1 MRGNPEAVNPE
12 DLRRDM
18 REDEYHLDGNVSGG
32 LLREIFGRE
41 VTPEPAT
48 CGACGSTS
56 PMGGL
61 MVHRNAMGDVV
72 RCPGCAAVLFVVARV
87 AGGYV
92 VTFDRLRSLR
102 LPDGS

>member
-1 MRGNPEAVNPE
+1 MRNNSEGINVE

-18 REDEYHLDGNVSGG
+18 REDDYHLDGNASGG

-48 CGACGSTS
+48 CGACGSTN

-72 RCPGCAAVLFVVARV
+72 RCPGCAAVLFVVAHTW
-87 AGGYV
+87 GGYV

-102 LPDGS
+102 LADGS